1 MGKEFL
7 INIGHNETRM
17 AALEDG
23 RLVELSIE
31 RVNTQRHVGNIYRAK
46 VENVLPGMQAAF
58 VNIGMEKNAFLYVDD
73 LHNCKAQENSEPG
86 DHVYNITDLLKEGE
100 EIIVQMVKE
109 PIGSKGARV
118 VTNLT
123 LPGRYLVLMP
133 TVDYVG
139 VSRRITD
146 EKERERIKNLAME
159 LKPKDMGLIV
169 RTAAEGVAEEELVSD
184 LKFLVNLWSKIKK
197 KAKKGPTPC
206 LLYHDH
212 DLLYRILRDLFTEE
226 IDRLIIDDP
235 SAYEKAL
242 ELLNTLSPRLKSRV
256 KLFQGDHLLFDAYRV
271 ESQIEEALKRKVWLE
286 SGAYLVFD
294 QTEALTVVDVNTGK
308 FIGSTC
314 LEDTVLLTNLAAA
327 KEIARQIRLRN
338 LGGIIIIDF
347 IDMASE
353 ENRRQVLDAFT
364 QELAKDKIKTNV
376 LGFTPLG
383 LLEVTR
389 KKTRPSLREQLQEPC
404 PHCEGTGY
412 RFSCETL
419 AAYGER
425 RVIQL
430 AKEEPSPALL
440 LGIHPAVA
448 SLVIGP
454 GGAHLEELEK
464 RTGKMLF
471 IKGQEDISLS
481 EVKLLAFGSAE
492 EIQYKALPVIEGE
505 VLTVK
510 ILEAHLNNPMDGI
523 ARIEGYVIDIEDGG
537 VRVGET
543 VTVKIEKTYR
553 TYAKAKICEAS
564 SIS

>member
-1 MGKEFL
+1 
-7 INIGHNETRM
+7 
-17 AALEDG
+17 
-23 RLVELSIE
+23 
-31 RVNTQRHVGNIYRAK
+31 
-46 VENVLPGMQAAF
+46 
-58 VNIGMEKNAFLYVDD
+58 
-73 LHNCKAQENSEPG
+73 
-86 DHVYNITDLLKEGE
+86 
-100 EIIVQMVKE
+100 
-109 PIGSKGARV
+109 
-118 VTNLT
+118 
-123 LPGRYLVLMP
+123 
-133 TVDYVG
+133 
-139 VSRRITD
+139 
-146 EKERERIKNLAME
+146 
-159 LKPKDMGLIV
+159 
-169 RTAAEGVAEEELVSD
+169 
-184 LKFLVNLWSKIKK
+184 
-197 KAKKGPTPC
+197 
-206 LLYHDH
+206 
-212 DLLYRILRDLFTEE
+212 
-226 IDRLIIDDP
+226 
-235 SAYEKAL
+235 
-242 ELLNTLSPRLKSRV
+242 
-256 KLFQGDHLLFDAYRV
+256 
-271 ESQIEEALKRKVWLE
+271 
-286 SGAYLVFD
+286 
-294 QTEALTVVDVNTGK
+294 
-308 FIGSTC
+308 
-314 LEDTVLLTNLAAA
+314 
-327 KEIARQIRLRN
+327 
-338 LGGIIIIDF
+338 
-347 IDMASE
+347 
-353 ENRRQVLDAFT
+353 
-364 QELAKDKIKTNV
+364 
-376 LGFTPLG
+376 
-383 LLEVTR
+383 
-389 KKTRPSLREQLQEPC
+389 LQEPC

>member
-1 MGKEFL
+1 MAKEFL

-31 RVNTQRHVGNIYRAK
+31 RSHTQKHVGNIYRVK

-58 VNIGMEKNAFLYVDD
+58 VDIGMEKNAFLYVDD
-73 LHNCKAQENSEPG
+73 LHNPKTQENGDTSEQ
-86 DHVYNITDLLKEGE
+86 VTKISDLLREGQE
-100 EIIVQMVKE
+100 LIVQMVKE

-123 LPGRYLVLMP
+123 IPGRYLVLMP

-146 EKERERIKNLAME
+146 EKERERIKSLVME
-159 LKPKDMGLIV
+159 IKPKNMGLIV
-169 RTAAEGVAEEELVSD
+169 RTAAEGIEEKELVSD
-184 LKFLVNLWSKIKK
+184 LKFLSNLWSKIQK
-197 KAKKGPTPC
+197 KAKKGPTPV

-226 IDRLIIDDP
+226 IDSLVIDDV

-242 ELLNTLSPRLKSRV
+242 ELLNTLSPGLKSRV
-256 KLFQGDHLLFDAYRV
+256 KMFRGDLPLFDVYRV
-271 ESQIEEALKRKVWLE
+271 ETQIEEALKRKVWLD

-327 KEIARQIRLRN
+327 EEIARQICLRN

-347 IDMASE
+347 IDMGSE
-353 ENRRQVLDAFT
+353 ENRRQVLETFT
-364 QELAKDKIKTNV
+364 QELAKDKIRTNV

-412 RFSCETL
+412 RYSYETF
-419 AAYGER
+419 AAQGER
-425 RVIQL
+425 RIIQL
-430 AKEEPSPALL
+430 AKEEQASAALL
-440 LGIHPAVA
+440 LGINPAVA
-448 SLVIGP
+448 SLIIGP
-454 GGAHLEELEK
+454 GGAHLDDLEK
-464 RTGKMLF
+464 QTGKALF
-471 IKGQEDISLS
+471 IKGREEVGVS
-481 EVKLLAFGSAE
+481 EVRLLAAGSVE
-492 EIQYKALPVIEGE
+492 EIKEQALPVKEGE
-505 VLTVK
+505 VIKVR
-510 ILEAHLNNPMDGI
+510 ILESHLNNPMDGI
-523 ARIEGYVIDIEDGG
+523 ARIEGYVIDIEGG
-537 VRVGET
+537 GIQVGET
-543 VTVKIEKTYR
+543 VSVKIEKTYR
-553 TYAKAKICEAS
+553 TYAKATLENYE
-564 SIS
+564 